1 VNFFKNIFGKNKKE
15 IIKENSPYLAPKKDH
30 KEIEFAKKFTE
41 KGGKFI
47 FSENRKDTLKYFHQI
62 LAENGWGNLDLKS
75 DSKSLNSFFKL
86 DTNQEFSENKIP
98 STQVLG
104 CEYLIANKGAILIC
118 SHQIKDL
125 KLNELPENLI
135 ILASSAQFVED
146 VSEAMTLINTR
157 YKEDLPSNITT
168 LNAFD
173 PNKEENFLSYG
184 SSTKNLYLLVQE
196 DSY

>member
-1 VNFFKNIFGKNKKE
+1 MG
-15 IIKENSPYLAPKKDH
+15 
-30 KEIEFAKKFTE
+30 T
-41 KGGKFI
+41 
-47 FSENRKDTLKYFHQI
+47 
-62 LAENGWGNLDLKS
+62 
-75 DSKSLNSFFKL
+75 
-86 DTNQEFSENKIP
+86 
-98 STQVLG
+98 

-125 KLNELPENLI
+125 KLNEIPENLI

-173 PNKEENFLSYG
+173 PDKEENFLSYG

>member
-1 VNFFKNIFGKNKKE
+1 VNFFKNIFGKYKKE
-15 IIKENSPYLAPKKDH
+15 IIKEDSPYLAPQKDP
-30 KEIEFAKKFTE
+30 KEIEFAKKFTD

-47 FSENRKDTLKYFHQI
+47 FSENRKDTLKYFRQI

-86 DTNQEFSENKIP
+86 DTNQVFSENKIP
-98 STQVLG
+98 STQVLS

-125 KLNELPENLI
+125 KLNEIPENLI
-135 ILASSAQFVED
+135 ILASSAQFVDD

-157 YKEDLPSNITT
+157 YKENLPSNITT

-173 PNKEENFLSYG
+173 PDKEENFLSYG

-196 DSY
+196 ESY

>member
-1 VNFFKNIFGKNKKE
+1 MNFFKNIFGNKKKE
-15 IIKENSPYLAPKKDH
+15 TIKEDSPYLSPKKDP

-47 FSENRKDTLKYFHQI
+47 FSENRNDTLKYFHKI

-75 DSKSLNSFFKL
+75 DSKSLNNFFKL
-86 DTNQEFSENKIP
+86 NPNQESFENKIAA
-98 STQVLG
+98 TLVLG

-125 KLNELPENLI
+125 KLNELPENSI
-135 ILASSAQFVED
+135 ILASSVQFVED

-173 PNKEENFLSYG
+173 PSKEENFLSYG

-196 DSY
+196 DS